1 MDTTKQPKV
10 FISYSWGDQE
20 HQMKVLA
27 LATSLVNDG
36 INVLLDKWEL
46 SAGNDMNHFME
57 KSVTDPTVDKVLLLL
72 DKEYAFKADN
82 RAGGVGTETQIISQ
96 QVYDAV
102 EQDKFIP
109 VIFERDSNGEI
120 CKPAYLK
127 SRFHYDLS
135 REEDYDREYRNL
147 IRNLYGVATYK
158 KPQQGMRPAWVD
170 EQIAISPK
178 RMVAY
183 DSLKE
188 YGTEK
193 EKKERLFKFLSAI
206 EQRIIDYTNTNNSMF
221 KCNKDYIEVYES
233 NRGIRKEYL
242 LLLENSVYCKD
253 RMELIGDFLERVYN
267 YLEDNNS
274 AGYELSIVFLHEL
287 FLYTIAILLKKNC
300 YDDVGYLLGR
310 TYFPSRPSLEK
321 RPGKSYLVFYSGSHH
336 MIFDNAIKEREGKNY
351 YSGTANYWITS
362 IDADFC
368 TKEDFV
374 AADLVCFNY
383 SVYGNEFIHD
393 WGNWAWFPIT
403 YVYDNEYKNY
413 IVRLSKKITSKEKLD
428 KVLRLFNYETSD
440 KFIERCTEV
449 ENSIKQGEYRDYRH
463 SGAFEPAPLI
473 SYTVKAEEIG
483 TLR

>member
-1 MDTTKQPKV
+1 MDTNKPPKV
-10 FISYSWGDQE
+10 FISYSWGNQE

-36 INVLLDKWEL
+36 INVLLDKWEI

-72 DKEYAFKADN
+72 DKDYSFKADN
-82 RAGGVGTETQIISQ
+82 RSGGVGTETQIISQ
-96 QVYDAV
+96 QVYESV
-102 EQDKFIP
+102 NQEKFIP

-120 CKPAYLK
+120 CKPAYLR

-135 REEDYDREYRNL
+135 REENYDREYRNL

-158 KPQQGMRPAWVD
+158 KPQLGIRPTWVD

-178 RMVAY
+178 TMVTY

-188 YGTEK
+188 YGTDK
-193 EKKERLFKFLSAI
+193 EKKERFFKYLNEI
-206 EQRIIDYTNTNNSMF
+206 EQRIIDYTNNVNSTP
-221 KCNKDYIEVYES
+221 KNGGGYIEIYES
-233 NRGIRKEYL
+233 NRGIRKDYL
-242 LLLENSVYCKD
+242 LLLEKSVYCKD
-253 RMELIGDFLERVYN
+253 RMEVIGDFLERVSN
-267 YLEDNNS
+267 FLEDNNS
-274 AGYELSIVFLHEL
+274 VGYELSKVFLHEL
-287 FLYTIAILLKKNC
+287 FLYTVAILLKRNC

-310 TYFPSRPSLEK
+310 TYFSSRPSMEK
-321 RPGKSYLVFYSGSHH
+321 QPGKSFLVFYSGSHH
-336 MIFDNAIKEREGKNY
+336 ISLDNAIKERDGKNY
-351 YSGTANYWITS
+351 YSGTANYWITT

-383 SVYGNEFIHD
+383 SVYGNEFIRD
-393 WGNWAWFPIT
+393 WGYWAWFPIT
-403 YVYDNEYKNY
+403 YAYDNEYKNY

-428 KVLRLFNYETSD
+428 KVLRLFNYETRE

-449 ENSIKQGEYRDYRH
+449 ENSIRQGEYRDYRY

-483 TLR
+483 SLR